1 MNIKVF
7 ISSFFIIILL
17 SLFFFRTGGLFDE
30 AMEVEAPGEKVQSH
44 VSVPSSPAA
53 LGNKIEVKNALIKQK
68 SDNFNALNEREENA
82 ENLSILFKKY
92 SLDEEVSSAELL
104 ADLDSLELEPL
115 RSLQETGSGGNM
127 ATVRTKSSLKG
138 TRYFHAQFFTD
149 ENGKEYLQHMS
160 FEMGPKEPFER
171 VRELAKAYLSAKVIS
186 EISKPNYQL
195 WKMDNGYNVWV
206 KTLSKEELQGDPFNA
221 YSASDVGTKRIVIEE
236 EIHPD
241 QDEHKH

>member
-1 MNIKVF
+1 M
-7 ISSFFIIILL
+7 SSIFIIILL
-17 SLFFFRTGGLFDE
+17 GLFFFRTGGLFDE
-30 AMEVEAPGEKVQSH
+30 AMEKEAPAEAVQS
-44 VSVPSSPAA
+44 PLSSSKIPAVM
-53 LGNKIEVKNALIKQK
+53 GNKIEIKNALKKQK
-68 SDNFNALNEREENA
+68 SDSFKALNVQEENG
-82 ENLSILFKKY
+82 EHLSILFKKY
-92 SLDEEVSSAELL
+92 SLDKEVSSAELL
-104 ADLDSLELEPL
+104 ADLNSLELDPL

-149 ENGKEYLQHMS
+149 DNGKEYLQHMS

-206 KTLSKEELQGDPFNA
+206 KTLSKEELQDDPFNA
-221 YSASDVGTKRIVIEE
+221 YSDSDVGTKRIVIEE